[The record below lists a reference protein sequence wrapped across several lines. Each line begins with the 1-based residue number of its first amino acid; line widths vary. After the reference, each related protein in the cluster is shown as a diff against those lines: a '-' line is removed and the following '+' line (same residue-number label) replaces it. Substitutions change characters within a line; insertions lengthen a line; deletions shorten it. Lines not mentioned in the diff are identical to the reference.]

1 MLPSSPPTT
10 MATLIRVLYPQW
22 GQNIS
27 VVFVVILYEQRETMN
42 HHKSSHS
49 LGGSMQLSVWHLLA
63 ACLAL
68 QGIGLKLFYPHPLHR
83 NDSQTHLQHHIL
95 NKKPRVG
102 STIIKGSAPSQSH
115 IMQYVAKSRMHTLI
129 KCPSLCKH
137 PLPSYAYVLQ
147 HAQFYNMQLFFTCI
161 AKSVVIQPTATPLG
175 CSSRTPPISTQ
186 TS

>member
-27 VVFVVILYEQRETMN
+27 VIFVVILYKQRERLQVPGRIHAVKCMY
-42 HHKSSHS
+42 S
-49 LGGSMQLSVWHLLA
+49 LA

-83 NDSQTHLQHHIL
+83 NNSQAHLQHHVL

-102 STIIKGSAPSQSH
+102 STNHQGLSSVSISH
-115 IMQYVAKSRMHTLI
+115 HAVCKTRMHTLI

-137 PLPSYAYVLQ
+137 PLSSYAYVLQ
-147 HAQFYNMQLFFTCI
+147 HAQLYNMQFFFTCI